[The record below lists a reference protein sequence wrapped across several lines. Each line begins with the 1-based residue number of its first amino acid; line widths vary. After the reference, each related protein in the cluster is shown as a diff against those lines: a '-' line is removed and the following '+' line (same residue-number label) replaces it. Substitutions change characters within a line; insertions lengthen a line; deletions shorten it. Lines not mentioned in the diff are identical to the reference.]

1 MRRKRRAGSAKRN
14 EKAFS
19 ASSAPWATRRV
30 RVAAHP
36 TPMTPKIGR
45 LIRKKLIIYWIAAC
59 LDGLEN
65 GSHVSVTETERARLA
80 IERVANIEQW
90 RGDACL
96 ASRFGKPATPIITL
110 HTDLF
115 MRPP

>member
-1 MRRKRRAGSAKRN
+1 MGNSDDCKDRQAKQEEINHLFR
-14 EKAFS
+14 
-19 ASSAPWATRRV
+19 
-30 RVAAHP
+30 
-36 TPMTPKIGR
+36 
-45 LIRKKLIIYWIAAC
+45 IAAC

-96 ASRFGKPATPIITL
+96 ASRVGGQAIVLEDVRDRCLDREIPGDEFRRLLARDGSA
-110 HTDLF
+110 DGF
-115 MRPP
+115 